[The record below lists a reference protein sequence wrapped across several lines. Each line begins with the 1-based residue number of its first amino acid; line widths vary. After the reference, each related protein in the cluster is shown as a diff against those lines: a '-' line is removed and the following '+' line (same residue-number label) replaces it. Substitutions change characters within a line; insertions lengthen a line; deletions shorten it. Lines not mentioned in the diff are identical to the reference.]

1 MSGRM
6 RMILLALVKGADER
20 SLSSSRP
27 NGLTAAR
34 FALICALNKE
44 YGPRERRGGPVCF
57 QRLGFFACFSWP
69 HLSHSPLTF
78 YSLQIYAYSLGLR
91 IAFGKITRQF
101 NFSGD
106 YFVRQL
112 TLRRTF
118 YHGTGVQILN
128 FCFKPKFIYTTE
140 IIRKICSIIQSRYS
154 LTISQL
160 KNRQIYEYHLSSSI

>member
-1 MSGRM
+1 MGPTGEERGARM
-6 RMILLALVKGADER
+6 LSTPRFLRLLFLAT
-20 SLSSSRP
+20 SL
-27 NGLTAAR
+27 AQ
-34 FALICALNKE
+34 
-44 YGPRERRGGPVCF
+44 PVD
-57 QRLGFFACFSWP
+57 
-69 HLSHSPLTF
+69 F

-118 YHGTGVQILN
+118 YHGTGVQILI

-140 IIRKICSIIQSRYS
+140 IIRKIYSIIQSQYY

-160 KNRQIYEYHLSSSI
+160 KKNRQIYEYHLSSSI